1 MRKLLLAVIVLF
13 ASVGLTLAAQVSL
26 VKFDEK
32 TKEAVVKTGKK
43 GEDQVEKT
51 IKITDKTKFKDSED
65 KDVSYEDAVKKM
77 TGEKAV
83 KRFDLTEEEGKATII
98 KFTAGKKKKDPQ

>member
-32 TKEAVVKTGKK
+32 TKEAVVKSGKK
-43 GEDQVEKT
+43 GEEVEKT
-51 IKITDKTKFKDSED
+51 VKVTAKTKFTDED
-65 KDVSYEDAVKKM
+65 DKEVKYEDAVKKM
-77 TGEKAV
+77 TGDKAV
-83 KRFDLTEEEGKATII
+83 KRIDLTEEDGKATAI
-98 KFTAGKKKKDPQ
+98 KFMAAKKKN